1 MPRRDLKAGVDET
14 VAAAASVPRW
24 PSGMFSGAADSGIW
38 PGMTRGM
45 QGATAFITPST
56 YGFIFIWYLTG
67 ALTNTYSRQTMLAFK
82 SPPYLSLTLMQHV
95 MAMLC
100 GTFGI
105 RVLQLRPYKP
115 LPPQAHTFAFYRLLF
130 VYSAGFC
137 LTNGSFGKVN
147 ASFVDTIK
155 AGEPIATVLL
165 TTLFLPGEK
174 VTLSVFL
181 SLLPIVCGVGIS
193 SMSDTSFNLL
203 GFCMAMGSNI
213 CFSARSIC
221 AKLLRSTLGKQMD
234 NANLFVHINMYCTLA
249 LLPIVLAF
257 EGPLLLHVMMDFGRP
272 AKLFLMNGVFYYLN
286 NQMNFL
292 VLEKVDAVTHGL
304 INCGRRVANIS
315 FAIMWFG
322 TPVTLYNGAGICLAL
337 SGAYL

>member
-155 AGEPIATVLL
+155 AGEPIATVVL
-165 TTLFLPGEK
+165 TLVSRTALPFF
-174 VTLSVFL
+174 V
-181 SLLPIVCGVGIS
+181 
-193 SMSDTSFNLL
+193 
-203 GFCMAMGSNI
+203 
-213 CFSARSIC
+213 
-221 AKLLRSTLGKQMD
+221 LLRAVGSEGGEGGGACRARAHASHLA
-234 NANLFVHINMYCTLA
+234 ANSLSPFCA
-249 LLPIVLAF
+249 R
-257 EGPLLLHVMMDFGRP
+257 RP
-272 AKLFLMNGVFYYLN
+272 SRSSSCP
-286 NQMNFL
+286 
-292 VLEKVDAVTHGL
+292 E
-304 INCGRRVANIS
+304 RR
-315 FAIMWFG
+315 
-322 TPVTLYNGAGICLAL
+322 
-337 SGAYL
+337 